1 MRKESSIPVKTSILM
16 TLKTSVLFLLTL
28 ATLTACANTRTVKI
42 PQEYRGDESKIAIAP
57 IEIAGSAVQVASTPG
72 WGIFFGVTGVIVDDV
87 VNRPKREALGKSI
100 NETLDDWRPEVVL
113 RDKIAEELTKR
124 RRIVIQEGEIVPLPE
139 NIRNSSLASLKW
151 YNSDITVF
159 DHSTFMNRCSPTAI
173 MEVGFEGISIIGSRV
188 ITVIL
193 IKVVDPRTNN
203 VIARRRELARLARV
217 KSKINDS
224 TQRQQYIAEL
234 RTNFDNAVTKAV
246 PKMLDDIGL

>member
-1 MRKESSIPVKTSILM
+1 M
-16 TLKTSVLFLLTL
+16 LFLLIL
-28 ATLTACANTRTVKI
+28 AILTACANTRTAKI
-42 PQEYRGDESKIAIAP
+42 PQDYCGAENKIAIAP

-72 WGIFFGVTGVIVDDV
+72 WGIFFGVTGVIVDDM

-100 NETLDDWRPEVVL
+100 KETLDDWRPEAVL
-113 RDKIAEELTKR
+113 RDKLAEELTKR
-124 RRIVIQEGEIVPLPE
+124 GRKVIPEWEIVPLPQK
-139 NIRNSSLASLKW
+139 IRNSSLASLSW

-159 DHSTFMNRCSPTAI
+159 DHSTIMNRYTPAAI
-173 MEVGFEGISIIGSRV
+173 MEVGYEGVSIIGSRV

-217 KSKINDS
+217 RSKINDS

-234 RTNFDNAVTKAV
+234 RTNFDNAVAKAI